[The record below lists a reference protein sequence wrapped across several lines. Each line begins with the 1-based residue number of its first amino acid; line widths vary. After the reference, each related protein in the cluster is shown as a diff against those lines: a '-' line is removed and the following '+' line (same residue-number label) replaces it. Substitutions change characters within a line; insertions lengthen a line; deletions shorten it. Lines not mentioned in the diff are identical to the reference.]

1 MTNQYKLTQKPRI
14 KWGILYVEIATVLVE
29 LGLVV
34 LNQLGATGHLA
45 NANVG
50 LGLLSA
56 YGWIAGLLAVA
67 AVTVGLLEDFIPSYK
82 AHKQWEADYSA
93 YRAERRARSER
104 YEAFVENFFED

>member
-1 MTNQYKLTQKPRI
+1 MTNHKLTQKPRI

-29 LGLVV
+29 LGLIV

-50 LGLLSA
+50 LGLISA
-56 YGWIAGLLAVA
+56 YGWIAGLIAVA
-67 AVTVGLLEDFIPSYK
+67 SVTVGLLEDFIPSYK

-93 YRAERRARSER
+93 YRAERRAKAEEYQS
-104 YEAFVENFFED
+104 FLTNFLGE